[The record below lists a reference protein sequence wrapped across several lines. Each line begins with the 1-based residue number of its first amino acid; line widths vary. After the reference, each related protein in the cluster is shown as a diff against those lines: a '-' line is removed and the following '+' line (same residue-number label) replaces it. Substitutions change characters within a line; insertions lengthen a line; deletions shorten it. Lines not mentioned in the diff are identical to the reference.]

1 MPFPKN
7 KKELQ
12 RFLGIINYL
21 GKFVPNLSE
30 NTDNLRKLFEKDTE
44 WHFDENH
51 KKVIDK
57 LKLLV
62 TSPPVL
68 KFYNPLL
75 PIKGYKM
82 LTKSLVRNEA
92 SSTQPPPIKWAS

>member
-30 NTDNLRKLFEKDTE
+30 NTDNLRKLFEKDIE

-51 KKVIDK
+51 KK
-57 LKLLV
+57 
-62 TSPPVL
+62 S
-68 KFYNPLL
+68 N
-75 PIKGYKM
+75 
-82 LTKSLVRNEA
+82 R
-92 SSTQPPPIKWAS
+92 